1 MRRVFTAILLFISLA
16 TYAQPKGFK
25 ALQDI
30 SAFKTSLAASNSNK
44 SDISSDFKQ
53 VKNLS
58 LLSEKISSKG
68 KFYYKK
74 EDKVRIEYTSPY
86 QYLLV
91 MNGNKL
97 LIKDEQSTN
106 KINTG
111 NSKMMQSVNRI
122 MMDCMRGTVFS
133 NPDFK
138 AKAYTNGQ
146 SYLLTMT
153 PITSEMKQLFESID
167 VYFDKNGL
175 DVTKLVMNE
184 VGGDYTSMQF
194 SNVRHNTSL
203 NETLFKTK

>member
-1 MRRVFTAILLFISLA
+1 MRSIFTAIFLITSVVA
-16 TYAQPKGFK
+16 IAQPKGFSDV
-25 ALQDI
+25 QNV
-30 SAFKTSLAASNSNK
+30 SAFKADLSKANNSI
-44 SDISSDFKQ
+44 SDISSDFIQ

-58 LLSEKISSKG
+58 LLSEKIKSKG

-86 QYLLV
+86 SYLLV
-91 MNGNKL
+91 MSNNKM

-138 AKAYTNGQ
+138 VKPYTNGQ
-146 SYLLTMT
+146 QYLLVMT
-153 PITSEMKQLFESID
+153 PTTAEMKQLFESID
-167 VYFDKNGL
+167 VYFDKTKL
-175 DVTKLVMNE
+175 DVSKLVMNE
-184 VGGDYTSMQF
+184 QGGDYTSMQF
-194 SNVRHNTSL
+194 SNIRHNTSL